1 MFLTEV
7 KLQSRLVLTKMYQ
20 RTNSTAQFPQ
30 VRWQQVEVVHTQVV
44 GRDVV
49 GLPVVTKLSDQFVH
63 MVTMLVIDVFR
74 HLVQVHQSDM
84 TATGYIAGEAAALVF
99 QCHMS
104 LEIFKPSKIV
114 KVLTVIVK
122 MRKL

>member
-104 LEIFKPSKIV
+104 LQIFKPSKIV
-114 KVLTVIVK
+114 IVVTVVLK
-122 MRKL
+122 LRKL

>member
-1 MFLTEV
+1 
-7 KLQSRLVLTKMYQ
+7 MYQ

-63 MVTMLVIDVFR
+63 MVTMLVIDVFC

-84 TATGYIAGEAAALVF
+84 TATRYIAGEAAALVF
-99 QCHMS
+99 QCHVS
-104 LEIFKPSKIV
+104 LQIFKPSKIV
-114 KVLTVIVK
+114 IVTVIVK
-122 MRKL
+122 IRKL